1 MNNVYF
7 RNISRF
13 FLLILLQVLV
23 FDNMHLN
30 GYINPY
36 IYILFI
42 LLLPFETS
50 QWLLLVSA
58 FTLGFGVDLFSD
70 TMGMHTA
77 ACVFMAFC
85 RPSILRMVS
94 SSKDYEVGITPSIN
108 DLGFN
113 WFFKYSIVLVLIHHL
128 VFFYLEIFTLHEF
141 FYTLIRISFSTIVT
155 VIFIII
161 GQYLFYNKKNV

>member
-1 MNNVYF
+1 MNNIYF

-36 IYILFI
+36 IYVLFI
-42 LLLPFETS
+42 LLLPFETP
-50 QWLLLVSA
+50 QWLLLISA
-58 FTLGFGVDLFSD
+58 FMLGFGVDLFSD

-85 RPSILRMVS
+85 RPVVLRMVS
-94 SSKDYEVGITPSIN
+94 SSKDYEVGITPGIS

-113 WFFKYSIVLVLIHHL
+113 WFIKYTIVLVLLHH
-128 VFFYLEIFTLHEF
+128 FAYFYLEVFTLHEF
-141 FYTLIRISFSTIVT
+141 LYTFGRVVLSTVST
-155 VIFIII
+155 VLFIII
-161 GQYLFYNKKNV
+161 GQYLFYSKK